1 MCIITSSIQGEVESL
16 IKGTLPELL
25 FLNDTEY

>member
-1 MCIITSSIQGEVESL
+1 MCIITSVFKEVESL

-25 FLNDTEY
+25 FVNDNEY